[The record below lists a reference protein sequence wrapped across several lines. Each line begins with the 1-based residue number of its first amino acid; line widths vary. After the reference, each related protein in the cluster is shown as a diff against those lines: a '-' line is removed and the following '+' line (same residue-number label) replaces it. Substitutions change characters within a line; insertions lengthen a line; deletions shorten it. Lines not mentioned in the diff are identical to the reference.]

1 MTKVVESDF
10 LTQLGKQLEK
20 LRKKK
25 DLSYRKLAQNCNI
38 DYSDISKIEKGK
50 ANITMLTL
58 LELAKGLEIHPKKL
72 LDFEFEMK
80 EWHDSLCV
88 KIFFELF
95 PPYGK

>member
-1 MTKVVESDF
+1 MAKAADSDF
-10 LTQLGKQLEK
+10 LIQFGKQLEK

-72 LDFEFEMK
+72 LDFEFELQ
-80 EWHDSLCV
+80 E
-88 KIFFELF
+88 
-95 PPYGK
+95 

>member
-10 LTQLGKQLEK
+10 LIQLGKQLEK

-72 LDFEFEMK
+72 LDFDFE
-80 EWHDSLCV
+80 EG
-88 KIFFELF
+88 E
-95 PPYGK
+95 